1 MKDNVNIVLKRN
13 LGKIIFSAI
22 LIVLGL
28 VFVIF
33 PSLFVNSIGIISG
46 VILLLVGILGIILSL
61 MTRGIMFVS
70 IFSIIISVVAICFG
84 ITFIV
89 NPDLVVTILPIFL
102 ICYLLINGVSKIFSY
117 IKFKEVKAYILDLIV
132 GIIFIILG
140 ITLIFFIDEFNS
152 FLAILVGVMLLI
164 IGLSSL
170 IEIIIKLINTNKKV
184 KIKEERII
192 GFKGKENAIDA
203 DIVDI
208 KDSKDE

>member
-1 MKDNVNIVLKRN
+1 M
-13 LGKIIFSAI
+13 
-22 LIVLGL
+22 
-28 VFVIF
+28 
-33 PSLFVNSIGIISG
+33 
-46 VILLLVGILGIILSL
+46 
-61 MTRGIMFVS
+61 
-70 IFSIIISVVAICFG
+70 
-84 ITFIV
+84 
-89 NPDLVVTILPIFL
+89 
-102 ICYLLINGVSKIFSY
+102 SKIFSY
-117 IKFKEVKAYILDLIV
+117 FKFKEVKAYILDLIV